1 VSHHNFHIFFAL
13 KQEIDARFFD
23 EKCPLTVMGMG
34 KVNATIAVMNYLNQ
48 VQNKTNLLIV
58 NLGTAGSRKIKVG
71 TLVEIT
77 EFYERDTSFRSI
89 PIKIKPCTELPVGK
103 CGTGDSIDMLSE
115 DYSCNLS
122 MIKQS
127 EPPWDC
133 LDMEAYAL
141 AKTCTL
147 KNIPFVSIK
156 YITDISDSQV
166 KVQWKENL
174 EKARVNLFHFWKDY
188 IKNKSF

>member
-1 VSHHNFHIFFAL
+1 MGHQNFHIFFAL

-23 EKCPLTVMGMG
+23 EKFPLTVMGVG
-34 KVNATIAVMNYLNQ
+34 KVNATLAIMNYLNQ
-48 VQNKTNLLIV
+48 MQTKTNFLVV

-77 EFYERDTSFRSI
+77 EFYERDTAFRSI
-89 PIKIKPCTELPVGK
+89 PIKIKACTELPMGK
-103 CGTGDSIDMLSE
+103 CGTGDSIDGLSV
-115 DYSCNLS
+115 DYSCDHS
-122 MIKQS
+122 MLKQN

-133 LDMEAYAL
+133 MDMEAYAL
-141 AKTCTL
+141 AKTCSL
-147 KNIPFVSIK
+147 NNIPFVSIK

-174 EKARVNLFHFWKDY
+174 AKARINLFHFWNDY
-188 IKNKSF
+188 MKNKSF

>member
-1 VSHHNFHIFFAL
+1 MSHQNFHIFFAL
-13 KQEIDARFFD
+13 KQEIDASFFD
-23 EKCPLTVMGMG
+23 EKFPLTVMGMG
-34 KVNATIAVMNYLNQ
+34 KVNATIAIMNYLNQ
-48 VQNKTNLLIV
+48 VQNKKNLLIV

-89 PIKIKPCTELPVGK
+89 PIKIKARTELPGGK
-103 CGTGDSIDMLSE
+103 CGTGDSIDILSKE
-115 DYSCNLS
+115 YSCDQFT
-122 MIKQS
+122 IKQS

-141 AKTCTL
+141 AKTCSL
-147 KNIPFVSIK
+147 KNVPFVSIK

-174 EKARVNLFHFWKDY
+174 AKARVNLFHFWKDY
-188 IKNKSF
+188 IKSKSF

>member
-1 VSHHNFHIFFAL
+1 M
-13 KQEIDARFFD
+13 KQEIDARFYEETFS
-23 EKCPLTVMGMG
+23 LTVMGMG

-48 VQNKTNLLIV
+48 LQNKSNLVFV

-89 PIKIKPCTELPVGK
+89 PIKIKPCTELPLGK
-103 CGTGDSIDMLSE
+103 CGTGDSLEVLSE
-115 DYSCNLS
+115 NNSCDHS
-122 MIKQS
+122 SIKQRK
-127 EPPWDC
+127 PPWDC
-133 LDMEAYAL
+133 MDMEAYAF
-141 AKTCTL
+141 AKACSL
-147 KNIPFVSIK
+147 KDIPFVSIK

-174 EKARVNLFHFWKDY
+174 AGARVELFHFWKNY
-188 IKNKSF
+188 LKNKSF